1 MKLAIYK
8 NNKRE
13 IIEFDDRL
21 LSLLGYL
28 DYDQLINLNNEKKLN
43 LITTDEVKQ
52 KIIDNNTKI
61 NINKNNIT
69 KDYLICKF
77 IKYII
82 NLFNKKT
89 K

>member
-43 LITTDEVKQ
+43 LITTEEVKQ
-52 KIIDNNTKI
+52 KIIDNTKI

>member
-21 LSLLGYL
+21 LSILGYL

-43 LITTDEVKQ
+43 LITTEDIKQ
-52 KIIDNNTKI
+52 KIIDNTKT
-61 NINKNNIT
+61 NINENNIS

-77 IKYII
+77 IRYII
-82 NLFNKKT
+82 NLFNRKT